1 MAKECHMRE
10 TELGWEIVETRYFLI
25 PSIHLPTP
33 DDAIHFF
40 PGNHLSSTLSSQSG
54 DGVDFATGSR
64 YRLGQSEHHIALA
77 TEMGI

>member
-1 MAKECHMRE
+1 MSHAGDRAGMGNSGDP
-10 TELGWEIVETRYFLI
+10 LFLI